1 MAPRFDLALTWR
13 DGREETVR
21 ATAPAP
27 ASSGDEPAPASGG
40 ETSRAAGNETVLEA
54 AESAGVA
61 IPFGCRTGAC
71 GTCTGRVVEGDVS
84 HRRPPR
90 ALKPGHLRDGYVLC
104 CIATPE
110 TDCRIEVGA
119 AVRDDLLANPFE

>member
-1 MAPRFDLALTWR
+1 MASCHDLALTWR
-13 DGREETVR
+13 GGREETV
-21 ATAPAP
+21 PA
-27 ASSGDEPAPASGG
+27 DED
-40 ETSRAAGNETVLEA
+40 ETVLEA

-71 GTCTGRVVEGDVS
+71 GTCAGRLVEGDAS

-90 ALKPGHLRDGYVLC
+90 ALRSGHLRDGYVLC

-110 TDCRIEVGA
+110 TDCRVEVGA
-119 AVRDDLLANPFE
+119 DVHARLVSNPWK